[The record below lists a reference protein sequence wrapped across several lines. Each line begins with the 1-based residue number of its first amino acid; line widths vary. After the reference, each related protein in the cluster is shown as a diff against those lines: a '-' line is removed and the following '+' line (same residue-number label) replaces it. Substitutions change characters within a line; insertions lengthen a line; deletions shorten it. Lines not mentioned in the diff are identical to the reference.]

1 MEVIVFQKQYPNN
14 DAVQSF
20 INSVYQKG
28 MTRLASDL
36 LANNVQP
43 DDIKLAV
50 KKAILSIEKA
60 GIDSKKHFQPVISV
74 KKGQSFL
81 DCRLSKLGYSM
92 VLLNAEPKSEYIA
105 NFQVNLANQVINLKN
120 KP

>member
-1 MEVIVFQKQYPNN
+1 MEVIVFQRQYSNS
-14 DAVQSF
+14 DAVQGF

-36 LANNVQP
+36 LANNVHP

-60 GIDSKKHFQPVISV
+60 GINSKKHFQPVISV
-74 KKGQSFL
+74 KNGESFL
-81 DCRLSKLGYSM
+81 DCRLSKLGYSL

-105 NFQVNLANQVINLKN
+105 NFQVKVANQILNTH
-120 KP
+120 